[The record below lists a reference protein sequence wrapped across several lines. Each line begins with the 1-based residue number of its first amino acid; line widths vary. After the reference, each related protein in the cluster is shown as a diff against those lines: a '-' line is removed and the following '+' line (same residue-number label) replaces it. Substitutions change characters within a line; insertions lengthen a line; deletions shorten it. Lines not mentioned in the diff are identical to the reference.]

1 MSDKSRK
8 CAIKKCKK
16 EEDEYTKLSK
26 KTQNGPKP
34 EYEYNQ
40 LLKSNEMK
48 NMNKCYEKKCPNYIR
63 DVIDSQKTIATTACE
78 TEKNGKWKK
87 QMCKFASDI
96 QKILDKKIIT
106 GEDKTKLNLKFN
118 KIFFS

>member
-26 KTQNGPKP
+26 KTQNGTKP
-34 EYEYNQ
+34 EDDYKQ

-63 DVIDSQKTIATTACE
+63 DVIDSQKIIATSACE

-96 QKILDKKIIT
+96 KKILDKKRIT
-106 GEDKTKLNLKFN
+106 WEDKTKLNLKFN
-118 KIFFS
+118 KLMFS